1 MHPHILEPSVIDQS
15 AEQSWQS
22 RCVMPWQWQNTISYI
37 LSAFFNQLQIL
48 SIWIQAR
55 SREFREF
62 VYICFAPVP
71 WLRFSS
77 QQFPFSS
84 SIHQQTTTSITFNN
98 SQQTSFT
105 QTKRQ
110 QSEHIT
116 TVKWSTLQRTCPSH
130 SVKQRLLL
138 TVPATAAEGIMAGSA
153 RTILFLS
160 LTGTTRDLL
169 TLVLFVSSTRIV

>member
-1 MHPHILEPSVIDQS
+1 MC
-15 AEQSWQS
+15 AG
-22 RCVMPWQWQNTISYI
+22 PWQWQNTISYI
-37 LSAFFNQLQIL
+37 LSAFFKQLQIL
-48 SIWIQAR
+48 SIWLQAR
-55 SREFREF
+55 SREFCEF

-77 QQFPFSS
+77 LQFPSSSS
-84 SIHQQTTTSITFNN
+84 SIHQQTTTSIVYN
-98 SQQTSFT
+98 SSQPTSFT

-110 QSEHIT
+110 RSKQLIR
-116 TVKWSTLQRTCPSH
+116 VKWSTLQRTCPSH
-130 SVKQRLLL
+130 SVKQRSLL
-138 TVPATAAEGIMAGSA
+138 TVPAIEEGGITAGSA